1 MLKLGI
7 QTDTLKK
14 SSSACTWLSIK
25 MKLFGKGG
33 VGLGIDFG
41 CFKGEDRFENLR
53 TTSGEYVNKVANY
66 AESMDG
72 EDQSWS
78 VSEAITILKNAM
90 KENNKKAS
98 DVFSSIDVNDDG
110 KINGPELYK
119 GLIEHIGHH
128 LSPGQVSMIINALDT
143 NDDNRI
149 DLEEFSVALEEEE

>member
-1 MLKLGI
+1 MPVVL
-7 QTDTLKK
+7 T
-14 SSSACTWLSIK
+14 CTCYSTRFFIHLLN
-25 MKLFGKGG
+25 LFDK
-33 VGLGIDFG
+33 
-41 CFKGEDRFENLR
+41 
-53 TTSGEYVNKVANY
+53 YVNKVPDY
-66 AESMDG
+66 AKSMDE

-119 GLIEHIGHH
+119 GLIKHIGHQ